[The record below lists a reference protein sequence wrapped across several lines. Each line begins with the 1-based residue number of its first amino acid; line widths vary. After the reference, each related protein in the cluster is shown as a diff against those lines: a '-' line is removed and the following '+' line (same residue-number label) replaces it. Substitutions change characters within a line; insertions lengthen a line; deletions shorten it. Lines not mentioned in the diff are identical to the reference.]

1 MRWRMARPK
10 RRFAPGF
17 APTLRAT
24 GVQRVWAFD
33 EGRFG
38 LRVGLRKRWCPRG
51 IRPPWLVH
59 DRYEWLWLYAA
70 VEPVSGQSLFLLLPR
85 VTKEW
90 FELFLTAFGAATVGE
105 RVGLALDCSGA
116 HRADIPWPKHVVPL
130 PLPRYS
136 PELNPAE
143 QVFRTLRP
151 KLTNRIFPTLA
162 ELETA
167 ITDHL
172 QPYWQQPAALQRLTG
187 YPWWISAVNT
197 MSHNP

>member
-1 MRWRMARPK
+1 MPP
-10 RRFAPGF
+10 RRRHFAPGF
-17 APTLRAT
+17 ATTLAT
-24 GVQRVWAFD
+24 ANVQRVWAFD

-70 VEPVSGQSLFLLLPR
+70 VEPTTGQSLFLLLPR

-90 FELFLTAFGAATVGE
+90 FGVFLDAFGATTAGE
-105 RVGLALDCSGA
+105 RVGLVLDGSGA
-116 HRADIPWPKHVVPL
+116 HRADISWPEQVVPL

-143 QVFRTLRP
+143 QLFRVLRP
-151 KLTNRIFPTLA
+151 KLANRIFATLA
-162 ELETA
+162 EVEA
-167 ITDHL
+167 VITEHL
-172 QPYWQQPAALQRLTG
+172 RPYWDQPSAVRQLTG
-187 YPWWISAVNT
+187 YPWWTTAVNT
-197 MSHNP
+197 MSPNP